1 MEEGAPDWQ
10 TIDEMLAAA
19 KSTLSAQLWD
29 GAIGGSGR
37 ETTLQRNAAAFDE
50 IKLKPRVLTGVA
62 IADLAASFAGHRLAH
77 PVMAAPV
84 GELSLFHPRGAAAVA
99 EATARSGTAAFIG
112 AVSTPS
118 LEEVR
123 KAGTGPLV
131 FQLYMF
137 GTLAWMQRL
146 VARAEAA
153 GYEGIC
159 LTVDTP
165 VSGRLE
171 RDLRNRLTL
180 PPRPRPNMEGAY
192 KPGPYSGGLLSW
204 SDVARLRESTTLPLV
219 LKGILSAEDAAL
231 AVSHGVD
238 VVCVSNHGGRQLEG
252 APSSIEALPEIVRET
267 AGKAEV
273 IVDGGIR
280 SGVDVVR
287 ALALGARAV
296 LVGKLMVL
304 ALAAG
309 GCAGVVRMLEL
320 LTDEM
325 AVTMVN
331 LGAASVAD
339 LGPQH
344 LWRPATQP
352 SGRLE

>member
-1 MEEGAPDWQ
+1 MSESTPDWK

-19 KSTLSAQLWD
+19 IGTLSTELWD
-29 GAIGGSGR
+29 GAMGGSGR
-37 ETTLQRNAAAFDE
+37 ETTLHRNAAAFDE

-62 IADLAASFAGHRLAH
+62 SADLRTSFAGLDLAH

-84 GELSLFHPRGAAAVA
+84 GEIALFHPRGAAALA

-112 AVSTPS
+112 AVSSPS

-123 KAGTGPLV
+123 AAGTGPLI

-137 GTLAWMQRL
+137 GDLAWMKRL

-153 GYEGIC
+153 GYEAIC

-180 PPRPRPNMEGAY
+180 PPRPRPNFEGPY
-192 KPGPYSGGLLSW
+192 EPGSYSGGLLTW
-204 SDVARLRESTTLPLV
+204 ADVARLREATRLPLI
-219 LKGILSAEDAAL
+219 LKGILSPEDAAL
-231 AVSHGVD
+231 AVLHGID

-252 APSSIEALPEIVRET
+252 APASIEALPEIVREV

-309 GCAGVVRMLEL
+309 GCAGVVRMLDL
-320 LTDEM
+320 LTDEV

-331 LGAASVAD
+331 LGVAGVGD
-339 LGPQH
+339 LGRQH
-344 LWRPATQP
+344 LWLPAPQQY
-352 SGRLE
+352 GRHE